1 VACRGV
7 AVHTAPAPIVEKLE
21 EKAMLVNAGLKLA
34 KGVKLQ
40 TRDSKTVSPGVVRRA
55 ARRSEMKV
63 MFAVRVRL
71 VGSRSGPDLRYKSW
85 AGIDLHRRS
94 TRAHELSRLAQRT
107 V

>member
-1 VACRGV
+1 
-7 AVHTAPAPIVEKLE
+7 VHTAPAPIVEKLE

-40 TRDSKTVSPGVVRRA
+40 TRDAKTVSPGVVRQA

-71 VGSRSGPDLRYKSW
+71 VFRSRSGPDLRYKSW